1 MKRLPRKHQN
11 LRARG
16 VGEGATPSFGVLS
29 STGDSNTKQGWDATL
44 AKVKEVGRIPA
55 GCAGRVRARPCP
67 GTPPPP
73 CPLLLEKPE
82 ASRGVAPG
90 VGVGATQGVLVSL
103 ATKCPL
109 WGSSL

>member
-55 GCAGRVRARPCP
+55 GCAGFTEALEPGRALEPHPLRVLCSLRNQKPLGVWHLGWGWEPPRAF
-67 GTPPPP
+67 
-73 CPLLLEKPE
+73 
-82 ASRGVAPG
+82 
-90 VGVGATQGVLVSL
+90 
-103 ATKCPL
+103 
-109 WGSSL
+109 WFH